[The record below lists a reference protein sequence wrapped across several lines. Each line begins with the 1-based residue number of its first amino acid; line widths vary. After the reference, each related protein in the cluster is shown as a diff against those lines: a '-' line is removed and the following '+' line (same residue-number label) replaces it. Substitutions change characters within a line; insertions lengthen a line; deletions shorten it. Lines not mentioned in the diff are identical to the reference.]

1 MNTTM
6 IFSDRVLVKSCIIRK
21 IRSITVRITLAELQS
36 QDSVGIDLLEILSL
50 EGQRY
55 MARLHL
61 NDSRL
66 MLLSDDQGQTR
77 LFRSSW
83 EVQDALGSFSV
94 NRTDVVHSSAYH
106 EMVGM
111 PPSNI
116 EPMRIKVQGRE
127 E

>member
-1 MNTTM
+1 M
-6 IFSDRVLVKSCIIRK
+6 IFSDRGLVKSCIVRK

-61 NDSRL
+61 NDYGL
-66 MLLSDDQGQTR
+66 MLLSDDQGKTR

-83 EVQDALGSFSV
+83 EVQNTLGSFSIK
-94 NRTDVVHSSAYH
+94 RTDVVHSSAYH

-111 PPSNI
+111 PSSDI
-116 EPMRIKVQGRE
+116 EPMRIRVQGRKE
-127 E
+127 